1 MRALRMILGLMA
13 LCGGT
18 VHGQEPARKSDEYQ
32 AAYKQGREEADREL
46 RDQEAKIYFFG
57 LPESL
62 FEHLDKET
70 GLPYYGF
77 GCVGDDKIEGRV
89 DGHNDRI
96 TEHIKAHGLPKESFK
111 PWEKE
116 LFGLQDYFESRRKRG
131 KPEILAADGPALK
144 SPDGTCSLKPVVKQE
159 TNEGRVVKTLALEV
173 SGNSQKPREIW
184 LFANADVKTELFW
197 GPKGSGFAV
206 VASHLSGCRT
216 YMAIDLRRARWL
228 RIEMGPR
235 HERARTQLV
244 NRSDP
249 D

>member
-1 MRALRMILGLMA
+1 MIVVLMA

-18 VHGQEPARKSDEYQ
+18 IRGQAPARKSGEYQ

-46 RDQEAKIYFFG
+46 RDHEVTIYFWG

-62 FEHLDKET
+62 FDHLDKET
-70 GLPYYGF
+70 GLPYCWF
-77 GCVGDDKIEGRV
+77 GCKGDDKLEGRV

-96 TEHIKAHGLPKESFK
+96 TEHIKANGLPKESFK

-116 LFGLQDYFESRRKRG
+116 LFGLQDYFESRRKHE

-144 SPDGTCSLKPVVKQE
+144 SPDGTCSLKPVVKQN
-159 TNEGRVVKTLALEV
+159 TNEGLVVKTLALEV
-173 SGNSQKPREIW
+173 SGNAQKPREIW

-206 VASHLSGCRT
+206 VASHLSGCQT
-216 YMAIDLRRARWL
+216 YMAINLRRARWL

-235 HERARTQLV
+235 HELAGTQLK